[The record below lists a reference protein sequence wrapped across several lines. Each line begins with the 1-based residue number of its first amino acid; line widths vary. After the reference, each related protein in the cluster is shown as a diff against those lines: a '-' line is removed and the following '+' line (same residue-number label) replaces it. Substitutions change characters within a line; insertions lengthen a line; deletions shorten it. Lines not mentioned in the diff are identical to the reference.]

1 MPGSFLRERSTAVS
15 AARVAARLC
24 MEVRASF
31 DGASLSKDDES
42 PVTVADFG
50 SQAIICRIIREAF
63 PEDRIVAEEDS
74 SALRTRPRTLEEVRR
89 LVENQVGDAS
99 AEDVRSEEHTSELQS
114 RGHLVCRLLL
124 EKKK

>member
-42 PVTVADFG
+42 AVTVADFG

-63 PEDRIVAEEDS
+63 AEDRIVAEENS
-74 SALRTRPRTLEEVRR
+74 SALRTRPRTLEGVRR
-89 LVENQVGDAS
+89 LARKS
-99 AEDVRSEEHTSELQS
+99 AEEGARAE
-114 RGHLVCRLLL
+114 GAAA
-124 EKKK
+124 